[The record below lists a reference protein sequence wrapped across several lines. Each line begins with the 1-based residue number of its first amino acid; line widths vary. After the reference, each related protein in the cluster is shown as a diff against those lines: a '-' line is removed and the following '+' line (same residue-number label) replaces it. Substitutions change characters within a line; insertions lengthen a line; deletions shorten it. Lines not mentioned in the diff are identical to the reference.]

1 MQDSGSDNQAP
12 ENSSASKRAIPS
24 VLKSA
29 AMMSLGTLC
38 SRILGLVRDL
48 VLAALFPRTVTDAF
62 SAAFKLP
69 NLFRRLL
76 GEGSLSASFIP
87 VFVDAITVK
96 PGEDPEAVK
105 KRGELLANAV
115 FTWLAIITS
124 GLSVLGVLFMPQI
137 MGLLVGS
144 ESYTAVEGKL
154 ELTSLMGRVMFSYL
168 FLVTTYAY
176 LMGIMNAYGRFFL
189 AALAPAGFNA
199 TLIVFNFLP
208 GFQIY
213 GDQLAWGV
221 LAGGVVQLL
230 LVAIP
235 LRNMGKMPRL
245 TAKLMTA
252 GVSLVFKNML
262 PSMVGMGVLQIL
274 TLMNVYFASQLEEG
288 ALTYIY
294 LADRLLELPQS
305 LISVSLGVALLPTLS
320 RLWSEGRVED
330 MKKEAHK
337 NIRLLLTLAL
347 PSSLGLYLLSIPIIQ
362 VLFMRLEFSYEDA
375 IATASVLQ
383 IYSFLLITTSIHRVL
398 VPNFYAKKDTRTPM
412 LVSAVAVFTHY
423 YVASY
428 GVEHHGLTGLISATV
443 FTGTLSLGLLYMA
456 YCFNFGSLGLRKIS
470 LSVLKLIFPLL
481 AMALFASF
489 GYTFLEAIFI
499 NIFGSISFGSGLLG
513 AEFFPR
519 LLSLGLTIPICVAIY
534 FGVGILTRHEDITEA
549 LSLIKRRRN
558 TNLRR

>member
-1 MQDSGSDNQAP
+1 MQDSITQ
-12 ENSSASKRAIPS
+12 ENSSDKKTSSS

-38 SRILGLVRDL
+38 SRVLGLVRDL
-48 VLAALFPRTVTDAF
+48 VLAALFPRAVTDAF

-87 VFVDAITVK
+87 VFVDSITVK
-96 PGEDPEAVK
+96 PGEDPESVK
-105 KRGELLANAV
+105 KRGQLLANAV

-124 GLSVLGVLFMPQI
+124 CLSVLGVLFMPQI
-137 MGLLVGS
+137 MGLLVGH
-144 ESYTAVEGKL
+144 ESYTEIEGKF
-154 ELTSLMGRVMFSYL
+154 ELTTLMGRVMFSYL

-176 LMGIMNAYGRFFL
+176 FMGIMNAYGRFFL

-199 TLIVFNFLP
+199 TLICFNFLP
-208 GFQIY
+208 GFQMY

-235 LRNMGKMPRL
+235 LRNMGKLPRL
-245 TAKLMTA
+245 TTDLMVT
-252 GVSLVFKNML
+252 GVRTVFKNMI
-262 PSMVGMGVLQIL
+262 PSMLGMGVLQIL

-320 RLWSEGRVED
+320 RLWAEGRVED

-347 PSSLGLYLLSIPIIQ
+347 PSAVGLYLLSVPIIQ
-362 VLFMRLEFSYEDA
+362 VLFMRLEFTAQDA
-375 IATASVLQ
+375 LATASVLQ
-383 IYSFLLITTSIHRVL
+383 IYAFLLITTSVHRVL

-412 LVSAVAVFTHY
+412 LVSAVAVFSHY

-428 GVEHHGLTGLISATV
+428 GVEHHGLTGLISATL
-443 FTGTLSLGLLYMA
+443 FTGTLSLALLYGA
-456 YCFNFGSLGLRKIS
+456 YYFNFGSLGLRKI
-470 LSVLKLIFPLL
+470 LFSVLKLLLPLVG
-481 AMALFASF
+481 MAIVAAYGYPLFENL
-489 GYTFLEAIFI
+489 FLT
-499 NIFGSISFGSGLLG
+499 LLG
-513 AEFFPR
+513 SLPKGVEFSAR
-519 LLSLGLTIPICVAIY
+519 LLSLGLTIPLCIVVY
-534 FGVGILTRHEDITEA
+534 FGLGVLSRHENITEA
-549 LSLIKRRRN
+549 LKLKKRRRN
-558 TNLRR
+558 KKQ